1 MLGPMW
7 RLSHDRCFA
16 TVRKRSTFGRPNS
29 ALWSAA
35 AKYPSNANPIQAMR
49 ASAPVNFLITLAS
62 LKSPVAGS
70 PVRLNAT
77 APVGPTLSKG
87 LAHALSRLQAWTF
100 YRSTNNDA
108 AVSNIERQCH
118 EICNSGY
125 GSPTQSYQSLRSRGT
140 GSNLPGAYSWSP
152 LLHPLGIQTKI
163 DDGELRNKLFEH
175 GDLVKVPTAKVEQ
188 RRLKLLRSLAAANR
202 SIQNPVVAALVSH
215 SVQLHELLARG
226 DPESSLLWR
235 CKSLRFAAKIVRA
248 RPPDRPHGGSA

>member
-16 TVRKRSTFGRPNS
+16 IVRKRSTFGRPNS

-49 ASAPVNFLITLAS
+49 ASTPVNFLITLAS

-87 LAHALSRLQAWTF
+87 LAHALSRLKAWTF

-108 AVSNIERQCH
+108 AFSNIERQCH

-152 LLHPLGIQTKI
+152 PLHPLGIQTKI
-163 DDGELRNKLFEH
+163 GDGVRERICTTSLSEEATSSNSSPGR
-175 GDLVKVPTAKVEQ
+175 TATG
-188 RRLKLLRSLAAANR
+188 AAA
-202 SIQNPVVAALVSH
+202 SQG
-215 SVQLHELLARG
+215 LLAYAHG
-226 DPESSLLWR
+226 
-235 CKSLRFAAKIVRA
+235 VREHVN
-248 RPPDRPHGGSA
+248 RVS

>member
-29 ALWSAA
+29 VLWSAA

-87 LAHALSRLQAWTF
+87 LAHVLSRLKAWTF

-108 AVSNIERQCH
+108 AFSNIERQCH

-125 GSPTQSYQSLRSRGT
+125 GSPTQSYQSLRSRG
-140 GSNLPGAYSWSP
+140 S
-152 LLHPLGIQTKI
+152 
-163 DDGELRNKLFEH
+163 
-175 GDLVKVPTAKVEQ
+175 V
-188 RRLKLLRSLAAANR
+188 LAT
-202 SIQNPVVAALVSH
+202 SDSFP
-215 SVQLHELLARG
+215 
-226 DPESSLLWR
+226 
-235 CKSLRFAAKIVRA
+235 RA
-248 RPPDRPHGGSA
+248 